1 MTSHAGSTT
10 SIQAA
15 AGRVFI
21 AIEVSKHDWLIA
33 GHTPCDGRTSR
44 HKCRGGDVQALLRVI
59 AGCASGRRGPH
70 AGRSG

>member
-21 AIEVSKHDWLIA
+21 AIEVIVNAD
-33 GHTPCDGRTSR
+33 
-44 HKCRGGDVQALLRVI
+44 
-59 AGCASGRRGPH
+59 
-70 AGRSG
+70 